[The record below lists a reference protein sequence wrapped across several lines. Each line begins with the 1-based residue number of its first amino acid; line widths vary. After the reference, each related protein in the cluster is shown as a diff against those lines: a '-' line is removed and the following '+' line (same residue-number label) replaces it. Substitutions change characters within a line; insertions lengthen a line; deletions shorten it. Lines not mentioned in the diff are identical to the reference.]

1 MLIEGGY
8 RNLYESLFKVINF
21 MKNRSYE
28 PLLRVTTCRQHS
40 NHTSNTVFDL
50 IDCLSISLSPSQP
63 PIAQGERKGRVC
75 KGGGRGRV
83 GRRGESLS
91 GRICPCCAGYGRS
104 ACSTL
109 LTPALLYSGPVS
121 IVYPN
126 HVGCFR
132 PCAQP
137 STLTN
142 SGRLHP
148 HSKTS

>member
-28 PLLRVTTCRQHS
+28 PLLRVITCRQHS

-83 GRRGESLS
+83 GRKGRVFKRTHMPMLCWLWEICVQHPAHSGIVIQCASIYRLS
-91 GRICPCCAGYGRS
+91 KSRRLFPS
-104 ACSTL
+104 VCSTL
-109 LTPALLYSGPVS
+109 
-121 IVYPN
+121 YPN
-126 HVGCFR
+126 
-132 PCAQP
+132 Q
-137 STLTN
+137 
-142 SGRLHP
+142 
-148 HSKTS
+148 